1 MLLAWYLF
9 VRLGDVPQVRDAVA
23 GGHAGRAASPNYGW
37 WTNIRVTATEI
48 FGGYCLAL
56 VVGVLL
62 ALLFTWS
69 KTLEAL
75 MLPLLVTLEHD
86 PEGGARA
93 ADHRLVQVR
102 RVPEHA

>member
-1 MLLAWYLF
+1 M
-9 VRLGDVPQVRDAVA
+9 
-23 GGHAGRAASPNYGW
+23 
-37 WTNIRVTATEI
+37 TATEI
-48 FGGYCLAL
+48 FGGYALAL

-62 ALLFTWS
+62 ALAFTWS

-75 MLPLLVTLEHD
+75 MMPLLVTPEHD

-102 RVPEHA
+102 RRCRTR